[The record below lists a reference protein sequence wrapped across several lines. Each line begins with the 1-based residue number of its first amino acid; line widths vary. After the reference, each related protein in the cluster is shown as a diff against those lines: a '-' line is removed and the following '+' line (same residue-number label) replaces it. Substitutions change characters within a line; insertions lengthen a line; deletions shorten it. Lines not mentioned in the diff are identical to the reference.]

1 VYRFL
6 LAPRWLGFLALT
18 LVASAVMVMLGN
30 WQLSRY
36 HERSAINARID
47 TAAKLPPVPV
57 AQALPAPAGTAG
69 TAGQAPP
76 ANAAWTRV
84 TVTGRYDSANVI
96 LVRNR
101 TVNGQVGFEA
111 VVPLLLPDQTAV
123 LVDRGWIP
131 PAPGGAI
138 AMPQVPATPTEQVTV
153 VGRVHLSESQPDQV
167 TRRDGRIETRRVSVP
182 RLAGQLPYP
191 VYGAYLLLDQQT
203 PPADP
208 VFSAIPVVY
217 ENSWQNAGYVVQWW
231 MFAVMALVGFGWAA
245 RREAHGGAD
254 EGTARQDLAA
264 DPAATSPA

>member
-1 VYRFL
+1 
-6 LAPRWLGFLALT
+6 
-18 LVASAVMVMLGN
+18 
-30 WQLSRY
+30 
-36 HERSAINARID
+36 
-47 TAAKLPPVPV
+47 
-57 AQALPAPAGTAG
+57 
-69 TAGQAPP
+69 
-76 ANAAWTRV
+76 
-84 TVTGRYDSANVI
+84 
-96 LVRNR
+96 
-101 TVNGQVGFEA
+101 
-111 VVPLLLPDQTAV
+111 
-123 LVDRGWIP
+123 
-131 PAPGGAI
+131 
-138 AMPQVPATPTEQVTV
+138 MPQVPATPTEQVTV

-167 TRRDGRIETRRVSVP
+167 TRRDARIETRRVSVP

-231 MFAVMALVGFGWAA
+231 MFAVMALAGFGWAA